1 MSTTIATL
9 IDNYDALIDN
19 SYSDANKLVWIN
31 DVESG
36 IYEHIQKERLVQYYN
51 RGDGT
56 YMYSL
61 PSGCLWSD
69 VEGVKV
75 DGKKYLKKSV
85 MNNDIY
91 SFYYEQSK
99 LNIYPIPDV
108 NDVTY
113 TSGTNEISFKAISY
127 TSAASEITFTHN
139 KITTTGTAFTDSAFV
154 VGMTVTV
161 SGCLTTTGNN
171 KTAIITV
178 VAASVL
184 TFSDNSFT
192 ANTTADTGTV
202 NLACNGIY
210 ASGAILKGF
219 VAEEVTLVSGCTDET
234 ANNIYSVVFAVAD
247 NFLTFASGTFTAET
261 SEAAAVTITQ
271 PNIKMVYK
279 YRRTAKAADTEALLL
294 PDAFFNI
301 YRDYFSAQIA
311 KYNGDDERYNNF
323 VGYYNAGLDEYE
335 NWYEANREQD
345 VANIPEDAWGY
356 GVDE

>member
-1 MSTTIATL
+1 MSTTVATL
-9 IDNYDALIDN
+9 IDNYDELIDN
-19 SYSDANKLVWIN
+19 GYSDSNKLVWIN

-36 IYEHIQKERLVQYYN
+36 IYEHIQRERLVQYYN
-51 RGDGT
+51 RGNGA
-56 YMYSL
+56 YAYSL
-61 PSGCLWSD
+61 PTGCLWQD

-75 DGKKYLKKSV
+75 EGKKYLKKSP

-99 LNIYPIPDV
+99 LNISPIPTV
-108 NDVTY
+108 NDVKY
-113 TSGTNEISFKAISY
+113 VSGTNECVFKAISY
-127 TSAASEITFTHN
+127 TSGASEFTFTHN
-139 KITTTGTAFTDSAFV
+139 TITTSGTAFTNSAFV
-154 VGMTVTV
+154 VGMTITI
-161 SGCLTTTGNN
+161 SGCLDTGNN
-171 KTAIITV
+171 KTAIITA

-184 TFSDNSFT
+184 TFANNSLD
-192 ANTTADTGTV
+192 ADTTADTGTI

-210 ASGAILKGF
+210 ASGAKLDGF
-219 VAEEVTLVSGCTDET
+219 VAKKVTLVSGCTDET
-234 ANNIYSVVFAVAD
+234 ANNIYANVFAVAD

-271 PNIKMVYK
+271 PKIKMVYK
-279 YRRTAKAADTEALLL
+279 YRRTAKSADTETLLL

-301 YRDYFSAQIA
+301 YRDYFTAQIA

-323 VGYYNAGLDEYE
+323 VDYYNAGLAEYE